1 MKKEIFFVI
10 YILLTFSFCD
20 DDINSVFDFTRP
32 PIIYLGN
39 SFTYLKLIENN
50 YTLGDNHT
58 LEVKYNNSLMSLTI
72 YGNLTK
78 LTCEVNRFLYQEYSS
93 MNCLC
98 SNNNIFNI
106 SFSSTEENNLTDSR
120 SNGYDIILRTNSH
133 NIKFIHFATQHLLSK
148 EAKIYGNIL
157 ILSGLFISLYGIYY
171 ENLTLV
177 FLFNIS
183 SFVFIEKCL
192 ELFSIDL
199 DTIMFQLVLITMLII
214 GSFLGALFT
223 SHHISN
229 PLFGFHFGFIISKL
243 LISYI
248 FNFLLFKHIITLGS
262 MPIINCCITLLIS
275 ILFGYLWGISSNK
288 KVKNCLNIITF
299 TSFGS
304 YMIVYGIS
312 LFTGG
317 VIYDNAFYTLLSE
330 YSDITN
336 WDPYRKEMLFS
347 LVLFGSIFIITF
359 SIQLI
364 IHRAFDSQY
373 FCLTDGDKQ
382 IEESDCDEIEDNNQD
397 EILYQKPKEKLVE
410 KGRPSDSSCI
420 RNTIRNSNEN
430 NTYEEGNTSLNPE
443 GGE

>member
-1 MKKEIFFVI
+1 
-10 YILLTFSFCD
+10 
-20 DDINSVFDFTRP
+20 
-32 PIIYLGN
+32 
-39 SFTYLKLIENN
+39 
-50 YTLGDNHT
+50 
-58 LEVKYNNSLMSLTI
+58 
-72 YGNLTK
+72 
-78 LTCEVNRFLYQEYSS
+78 
-93 MNCLC
+93 
-98 SNNNIFNI
+98 
-106 SFSSTEENNLTDSR
+106 
-120 SNGYDIILRTNSH
+120 
-133 NIKFIHFATQHLLSK
+133 
-148 EAKIYGNIL
+148 
-157 ILSGLFISLYGIYY
+157 
-171 ENLTLV
+171 
-177 FLFNIS
+177 
-183 SFVFIEKCL
+183 
-192 ELFSIDL
+192 
-199 DTIMFQLVLITMLII
+199 
-214 GSFLGALFT
+214 
-223 SHHISN
+223 
-229 PLFGFHFGFIISKL
+229 
-243 LISYI
+243 
-248 FNFLLFKHIITLGS
+248 

-288 KVKNCLNIITF
+288 KVKNFLNIITF